1 MTRVY
6 CTTEDAHRPANS
18 AQTAPTLKHAS
29 STNKNSKQ
37 AQTRARSL
45 WTCYS
50 LLPSFPPKKEPREKD
65 RRHLPPNPLLVFSRM
80 RRLLSPGLAE
90 KSCRFRFPKP
100 FFDPANRAPKVAQR
114 PTITISRPYD
124 ACHRTAERHQQWQ
137 QAYKLW
143 RSIHKRCCFDC
154 NSIWRLVIR
163 NPLGQFW
170 NIIKTSQQQVGDVT
184 QLVYQ
189 TQRPVFL

>member
-1 MTRVY
+1 MTPRFFNK
-6 CTTEDAHRPANS
+6 TPNRRRPARDLCGLV
-18 AQTAPTLKHAS
+18 TACGPPSRPK
-29 STNKNSKQ
+29 
-37 AQTRARSL
+37 RSL
-45 WTCYS
+45 EKKIGVTYLRTRYWFSHGCDGFYLRALQKSHAVFVFQSHFSTPQTEPQK
-50 LLPSFPPKKEPREKD
+50 LHRGPRLP
-65 RRHLPPNPLLVFSRM
+65 LVGPTT
-80 RRLLSPGLAE
+80 L
-90 KSCRFRFPKP
+90 
-100 FFDPANRAPKVAQR
+100 VTAQQ
-114 PTITISRPYD
+114 
-124 ACHRTAERHQQWQ
+124 HQQWQ

>member
-1 MTRVY
+1 
-6 CTTEDAHRPANS
+6 
-18 AQTAPTLKHAS
+18 
-29 STNKNSKQ
+29 
-37 AQTRARSL
+37 
-45 WTCYS
+45 
-50 LLPSFPPKKEPREKD
+50 
-65 RRHLPPNPLLVFSRM
+65 M

-184 QLVYQ
+184 QLVVPNPAPRLLVASNAPARR
-189 TQRPVFL
+189 TMSRRRGEFEHRTSIFEGAFRAWSHLGGLDPVDLETKPTSEVSIKSLRQGVP